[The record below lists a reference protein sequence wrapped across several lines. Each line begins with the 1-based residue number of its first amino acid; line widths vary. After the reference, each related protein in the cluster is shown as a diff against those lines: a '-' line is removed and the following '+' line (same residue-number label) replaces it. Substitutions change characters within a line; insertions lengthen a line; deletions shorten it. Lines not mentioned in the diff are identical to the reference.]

1 MLHRLLFLPEL
12 GRLGAE
18 ARAAA
23 SGIWRGI
30 LALQPTPR
38 RFPLAALAAVGIA
51 VGCAAAAARAQ
62 TLDPGIFGD
71 VDRATRDVLQFLDRG
86 PGGNV
91 IGEMMLVFN
100 GGVLLLA
107 AALLIWHTVTGAVD
121 TARQGRWGFGGWE
134 ILRIVAAV
142 ALMAPL
148 PGGYNAAQHAALGLA
163 RLGGDFATAVWRPFA
178 TRIVG
183 FGGAVLPDPHSGA
196 WRAALGRMLMAETCM
211 HVANEQAR
219 LAADRPYV
227 ATRDETAGTSRIRHY
242 DGQGRGMPADLCG
255 KVTYAGVGDP
265 GPAGIAARGHRT
277 ALETLRP
284 AVRELAEALGRHYVP
299 GSPAYGQPLPP
310 PAAALEDRGIAAAY
324 AATLDVELRRAQD
337 AETRALQSA
346 LADDARTATW
356 LSAAAFFNT
365 IAARIGQFQHA
376 ALTAPSVSAPL
387 ASLANWSPQ
396 ADAAVKVLTTALA
409 GSDFQPV
416 RFAAAAGA
424 GGSLP
429 GASGSDPGLVNGLFD
444 WIDLDA
450 VQIADTGNPIADV
463 AGFGHQL
470 LSRALIAI
478 GTLTAAATGS
488 GLLESI
494 PFVGRG
500 LDVFESS
507 WAVAD
512 AFVTALIGILLV
524 SGLVLA
530 YLVPAV
536 PFLRFLFGIL
546 SWLLQVVSAVLAVT
560 VFCAGHVTRGDADR
574 LATSL
579 TRQGWLFLP
588 ALVLRPPLMIFGL
601 ILGHF
606 AFVAIVSLF
615 NGVWTPLLRDVRASD
630 GLGPVAY
637 LAYLAIYVMVVY
649 ALVNASFKLI
659 DLLPSVVMRWLGGGD
674 AAGDDGADR
683 VGGIAAAGF
692 GRMSGLRVGMRARGA
707 RAALPSSGGGR

>member
-1 MLHRLLFLPEL
+1 MLFRLLFLPEL
-12 GRLGAE
+12 SRLGAE
-18 ARAAA
+18 AGLAA
-23 SGIWRGI
+23 GTVWRGL
-30 LALQPTPR
+30 LALQRPPR
-38 RFPLAALAAVGIA
+38 SRPLAALAAGA
-51 VGCAAAAARAQ
+51 LAAGCAAAAARAQ
-62 TLDPGIFGD
+62 AIDPGIFGD
-71 VDRATRDVLQFLDRG
+71 VDRATRDVLRFLDQG

-100 GGVLLLA
+100 GGLLLLA
-107 AALLIWHTVTGAVD
+107 GALLVWHTVAGTVD

-178 TRIVG
+178 TQIVG
-183 FGGAVLPDPHSGA
+183 FGGVVLPDPHSGA
-196 WRAALGRMLMAETCM
+196 WRAALGRLLMAETCLR
-211 HVANEQAR
+211 VANEQAR
-219 LAADRPYV
+219 LAGDAPYV
-227 ATRDETAGTSRIRHY
+227 ATRDARAGDAAIRHY
-242 DGQGRGMPADLCG
+242 DGQGRGMPEDLCG
-255 KVTYAGVGDP
+255 RVTYAGVGGS

-284 AVRELAEALGRHYVP
+284 AVRELAERLGGHYVP
-299 GSPAYGQPLPP
+299 GNPAYGQPVPS
-310 PAAALEDRGIAAAY
+310 PAAALENRGIADAY
-324 AATLDVELRRAQD
+324 AATLDIELRRAQD
-337 AETRALQSA
+337 AETRALQTA
-346 LADDARTATW
+346 LSDDARTSTW

-365 IAARIGQFQHA
+365 VASRIGQFQHA

-387 ASLANWSPQ
+387 ASLSRWSPQ

-409 GSDFQPV
+409 GSDYQPV
-416 RFAAAAGA
+416 QFAAAAGA

-429 GASGSDPGLVNGLFD
+429 GASGSDPALVNGLFD

-450 VQIADTGNPIADV
+450 VRIADTGNPIADV

-500 LDVFESS
+500 LDVFQSS
-507 WAVAD
+507 WQVAD
-512 AFVTALIGILLV
+512 AFVTTLIGILLV
-524 SGLVLA
+524 CGLVLA
-530 YLVPAV
+530 YLVPAI

-546 SWLLQVVSAVLAVT
+546 AWILQVVAATLAVT
-560 VFCAGHVTRGDADR
+560 VFAAGHVTRGDGDR
-574 LATSL
+574 LSTPM

-588 ALVLRPPLMIFGL
+588 ALVLRPPLMVFGL

-606 AFVAIVSLF
+606 AFVAAVALF
-615 NGVWTPLLRDVRASD
+615 NGVWVPLLRDTRASD

-637 LAYLAIYVMVVY
+637 LAYLAIYTMIVY
-649 ALVNASFKLI
+649 ALVNASFKLV
-659 DLLPSVVMRWLGGGD
+659 DMLPAAVMRWLGGGD
-674 AAGDDGADR
+674 DGGGDGADR
-683 VGGIAAAGF
+683 VSGIASAGF
-692 GRMSGLRVGMRARGA
+692 GRMAGLRVAARG
-707 RAALPSSGGGR
+707 RGAALPGRGGGG